1 MYPLRT
7 SHAFHP
13 RALPLANLLH
23 FSLNSKKLKIFED
36 IQDSF
41 ETIITKIIMDSNL
54 IMDLN
59 CTETADLSF
68 KNSFA
73 ECKRLSNES
82 DDDDDYK
89 TKIRRKQKTLLN
101 RNK

>member
-1 MYPLRT
+1 MSKMKMYPLRT

-13 RALPLANLLH
+13 RALPLANLIAL
-23 FSLNSKKLKIFED
+23 FSQFKKLKIFED

-41 ETIITKIIMDSNL
+41 ETIITKIIMD
-54 IMDLN
+54 LN

-68 KNSFA
+68 INSFA
-73 ECKRLSNES
+73 ECIRLSNES

-89 TKIRRKQKTLLN
+89 TKIKRKQKTLLN
-101 RNK
+101 RNKW

>member
-1 MYPLRT
+1 
-7 SHAFHP
+7 
-13 RALPLANLLH
+13 
-23 FSLNSKKLKIFED
+23 
-36 IQDSF
+36 
-41 ETIITKIIMDSNL
+41 MDSNL

-68 KNSFA
+68 INSFA
-73 ECKRLSNES
+73 ECIRLSNES
-82 DDDDDYK
+82 DDDDDFK